1 MRAGRRRGGARAD
14 HHTDSAIDPASSAQQ
29 HATMVVRPL
38 VGMTGDGVATLEL
51 RRTHQSACARV
62 QNGAWQVLV
71 EGTRR
76 VVPIGTSS
84 SSFSQSS
91 RLVSRLPLLGVPFLA
106 ARTSAGRKGV
116 VVLLLKARCADRQ
129 IDR

>member
-1 MRAGRRRGGARAD
+1 
-14 HHTDSAIDPASSAQQ
+14 
-29 HATMVVRPL
+29 MVVRPL
-38 VGMTGDGVATLEL
+38 VGMTGDAVATLEL
-51 RRTHQSACARV
+51 RRSHQSACARV

-106 ARTSAGRKGV
+106 ARTSTGRKGAAI
-116 VVLLLKARCADRQ
+116 LLHKVR
-129 IDR
+129 

>member
-1 MRAGRRRGGARAD
+1 MYLRSLMRAGRRRGGARAD
-14 HHTDSAIDPASSAQQ
+14 QHTDSAIDPAPRSVPSSTGRWRCAP
-29 HATMVVRPL
+29 R
-38 VGMTGDGVATLEL
+38 VGMIGEGVATLEL
-51 RRTHQSACARV
+51 RRSHQSACARV
-62 QNGAWQVLV
+62 QNGAWQVMV

-106 ARTSAGRKGV
+106 ARTSTGRKGIAI
-116 VVLLLKARCADRQ
+116 LLHKVR
-129 IDR
+129 

>member
-1 MRAGRRRGGARAD
+1 MA
-14 HHTDSAIDPASSAQQ
+14 
-29 HATMVVRPL
+29 VRPL

-51 RRTHQSACARV
+51 RRSHQSACARV

-84 SSFSQSS
+84 SSFLQSIS
-91 RLVSRLPLLGVPFLA
+91 PCEPAPSSPRPAPFLA

-116 VVLLLKARCADRQ
+116 VVLLQKVR
-129 IDR
+129 